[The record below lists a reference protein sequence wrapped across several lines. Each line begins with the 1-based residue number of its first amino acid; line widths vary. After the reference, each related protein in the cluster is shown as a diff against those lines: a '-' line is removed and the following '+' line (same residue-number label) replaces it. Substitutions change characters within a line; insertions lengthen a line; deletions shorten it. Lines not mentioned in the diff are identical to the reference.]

1 MEPYVSGSYFDVT
14 IVGIPA
20 PGPVLGTS
28 GRFTRVS
35 GLGAEFEYE
44 YYNEGGSNY
53 HRAFFKQVKPQTLV
67 LEQGTVT
74 NFDQLSLA
82 LNVINLGT
90 EVSFTIV
97 VLLYDHTGKLMRE
110 WTIAGAH
117 LTKYEGPALDSN
129 QSQLAV
135 SRIEFMYNGAF

>member
-14 IVGIPA
+14 IIGVPV
-20 PGPVLGTS
+20 GPVLGTS

-35 GLGAEFEYE
+35 GLGGEFQYD

-53 HRAFFKQVKPQTLV
+53 NRAFFKQVSPSTLV

-74 NFDQLSLA
+74 DFDHISLA
-82 LNVINLGT
+82 MNLINLGT
-90 EVSFTIV
+90 EVTFTII
-97 VLLYDHTGKLMRE
+97 VLLRDHTGSTVRE
-110 WTIAGAH
+110 WTIMGAH
-117 LTKYEGPALDSN
+117 LTKYEGPAMDSN

-135 SRIEFMYNGAF
+135 SRIEFVYNGAF

>member
-1 MEPYVSGSYFDVT
+1 MEPFVTGSYFDVT
-14 IVGIPA
+14 IVGIPT
-20 PGPVLGTS
+20 GPVLGTT

-53 HRAFFKQVKPQTLV
+53 HRAFFKEVKRQTLV

-74 NFDQLSLA
+74 NFDAISLA
-82 LNVINLGT
+82 MNLINIGT
-90 EVSFTIV
+90 EVTFTIIV
-97 VLLYDHTGKLMRE
+97 VLYDYTGTAMRE
-110 WTIAGAH
+110 WTIMGAH

-129 QSQLAV
+129 QSELAV
-135 SRIEFMYNGAF
+135 SRMEFVYSGAF